1 MLGLTACKEEQ
12 FKPIPEK
19 ERTYFH
25 ILNAY
30 TGFSGIDVKLLSFD
44 ENIPEGEELP
54 EESSNNRTFLIA
66 AGILGGIILIA
77 VACLV
82 GFIVLNRGAT
92 QATDAASVAATETA
106 IASSNFI
113 NDALTATAAAS
124 LLPTATQPPT
134 ATSVVNLPTAT
145 TTSVADGNNAST
157 QVAATATVGAAL
169 TQAAIAQLTIVP
181 TTTALPQTGFV
192 DDVGV
197 PGLTVMALAFI
208 IVILMARRLRFAP
221 SR

>member
-1 MLGLTACKEEQ
+1 MSFEE
-12 FKPIPEK
+12 P
-19 ERTYFH
+19 
-25 ILNAY
+25 A
-30 TGFSGIDVKLLSFD
+30 FD

-169 TQAAIAQLTIVP
+169 TQAAVAQLTIVP